1 MEDKKKKAD
10 LQSHPPAFSRGL
22 SSTPGGHLNSM
33 VCVTALFLA
42 SPHRPGCLSDWMM
55 AHSSLHCHICHLQ
68 TEGTVFQLGT
78 GRTQD
83 VWQGKMECG
92 GGENSITISPRSWDH
107 PSPSSGCQWASL
119 PPASIV
125 SLKEKEIQHTHFPLL
140 IEELKGCVIKP
151 YMNLT
156 T

>member
-22 SSTPGGHLNSM
+22 SSTAGGHLNSM

-83 VWQGKMECG
+83 VSQGKMECG

-140 IEELKGCVIKP
+140 IVELKGCVIMP

>member
-10 LQSHPPAFSRGL
+10 LPSHPPVSRASL
-22 SSTPGGHLNSM
+22 ALQEAISTPWS
-33 VCVTALFLA
+33 VTALFLA

-83 VWQGKMECG
+83 VWQGKMECS
-92 GGENSITISPRSWDH
+92 GGENSITTSPRSWGH
-107 PSPSSGCQWASL
+107 PSSSSGCQWAPL
-119 PPASIV
+119 PLASIV
-125 SLKEKEIQHTHFPLL
+125 SLKEKETQHTYLPLL
-140 IEELKGCVIKP
+140 IAELKGCVIKP